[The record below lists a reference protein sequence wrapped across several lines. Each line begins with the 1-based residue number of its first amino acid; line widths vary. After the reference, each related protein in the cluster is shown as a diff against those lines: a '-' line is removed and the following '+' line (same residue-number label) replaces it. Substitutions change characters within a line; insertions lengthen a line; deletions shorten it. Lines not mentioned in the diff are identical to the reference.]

1 MYKLYPLWMFG
12 FNCSVTHVNQLP
24 MYSMQFKL
32 PIGYGLANRNL
43 MRRYSTVMTSLFVE
57 LLFLPLILEIFI
69 LPLMVRQS
77 MLKVGIFYFYRLFRS
92 MWSLPYLMRC
102 KRVAS
107 NHKGIQRYDAHLKT
121 AGLHK

>member
-1 MYKLYPLWMFG
+1 MNTVIDFIMYKLYPLWMFG
-12 FNCSVTHVNQLP
+12 FNCSATHVNQLP

-57 LLFLPLILEIFI
+57 LLFLPLMLEIFI

-77 MLKVGIFYFYRLFRS
+77 TLKVGIFLF
-92 MWSLPYLMRC
+92 LPT
-102 KRVAS
+102 
-107 NHKGIQRYDAHLKT
+107 I
-121 AGLHK
+121 